1 MVLDGGFTLL
11 GMVEVATPAGP
22 LLGTTAQ
29 IASRRVHAY
38 RGIPFATAARFG
50 APVRVTSW
58 TETRNATE
66 FGLAA
71 PQPVGGPLDGLVPGA
86 FRGVTREHGCLTLN
100 IWTPAA
106 PSRPGARAAVGRP
119 VLVWFPG
126 GAFTVGAASQPVYD
140 GAHVCAE
147 QDVVLVTCNYRLGAL
162 GFLDARSIGG
172 VANCGL
178 RDAIAALE
186 WVRDNIAAFGGDPER
201 VTVFGES
208 AGGGIVLH
216 LCASPSAIRL
226 FRGAI
231 AQSGATFN
239 TLDEERAEWVRDA
252 LVAEIGS
259 HDAEGV
265 LLDVEVAELI
275 RAQSASAMAL
285 LPTVGMMPF
294 HPMIDGD
301 VLPRAPLAALAAGS
315 AAGVPLMIGTTT
327 DEMRLFLDL
336 SGPPPPRDKL
346 CSRVARYVM
355 VDASRAKQIVA
366 TYEAELGTND
376 ANEVW
381 AAVFTDV
388 EMQLPAAA
396 LRDAHRPHGPTYSY
410 LFGWPAADPR
420 LGACHGIDIPFT
432 FGNFVDGWSEFVGAD
447 DAAHRLGRALRD
459 AWTAFATSGDPGWPV
474 APSTMRFDRNAA
486 VVDDPLRARL
496 ASLAP
501 Q

>member
-11 GMVEVATPAGP
+11 GMVEVATPAGR

-38 RGIPFATAARFG
+38 RGIPYATAARFA

-66 FGLAA
+66 FGPAA
-71 PQPVGGPLDGLVPGA
+71 PQPVGGPLDGLVPGS
-86 FRGVTREHGCLTLN
+86 FRGATREHGCLTLN
-100 IWTPAA
+100 VWTQGA
-106 PSRPGARAAVGRP
+106 PPQPGARAADGRP

-140 GAHVCAE
+140 GEHFCAE
-147 QDVVLVTCNYRLGAL
+147 QDVVVVTCNYRLGAL
-162 GFLDARSIGG
+162 GFLDARAMGG

-216 LCASPSAIRL
+216 LCASPATPGL

-239 TLDEERAEWVRDA
+239 TLDEARATLVREA
-252 LVAEIGS
+252 LLAELG
-259 HDAEGV
+259 
-265 LLDVEVAELI
+265 LLDAKPLIDLPVEQVVE
-275 RAQSASAMAL
+275 AQAASALAL

-294 HPMIDGD
+294 HPMVDDD

-336 SGPPPPRDKL
+336 SSPPPPRDKL
-346 CSRVARYVM
+346 CSRVARYAKVG
-355 VDASRAKQIVA
+355 AARAETIVA
-366 TYEAELGTND
+366 TYEAELGTQD
-376 ANEVW
+376 ANEIW

-396 LRDAHRPHGPTYSY
+396 LRDAHRAHGPTYSY

-420 LGACHGIDIPFT
+420 LGACHGIDLPFT
-432 FGNFVDGWSEFVGAD
+432 FGNFVDGWAEFVGAD
-447 DAAHRLGRALRD
+447 DAAHRLGRTLRD
-459 AWTAFATSGDPGWPV
+459 AWTAFATTGDPGWPG
-474 APSTMRFDRNAA
+474 APSTMRFDRDPA
-486 VVDDPLRARL
+486 VFDDPLRARL